1 MNPKYI
7 VNESK
12 LHTKNIHQGSYD
24 FDKLI
29 LDTPELQ
36 KFIIKNPEQEDTL
49 NFHDSKAVKTLNQ
62 ALLKTYYQISSWDIP
77 TGYLCPPIPGRADY
91 IHYLADLITPKNKKK
106 PPRGSQIKVLDLGTG
121 ANCIY
126 PILGSSIYQWDFI
139 ASDISV
145 ASVNSAQKII
155 ASNTKIQ
162 PKVSIK
168 HQKDEKCFFENIISA
183 GEFIDITMCNP
194 PFHKSLQEAQAG
206 TARKNKN
213 LGASPSKTSNFKGQ
227 GNELWCQG
235 GELKFIENMIK
246 ESVKFAPQC
255 AWFTTLVSKE
265 ENLRI
270 IYAILK
276 ATGVAKFD
284 TIEMGQGNKKSRIV
298 IWTFLKPKELNFWSQ
313 ARWS

>member
-1 MNPKYI
+1 MNSKYQ
-7 VNESK
+7 VPESK
-12 LHTKNIHQGSYD
+12 LHPKNLHKGNYD

-29 LDTPELQ
+29 IDTPELQ
-36 KFIIKNPEQEDTL
+36 KLVIKNPNQEDTL
-49 NFHDSKAVKTLNQ
+49 NFHDPKAVKILNQ
-62 ALLKTYYQISSWDIP
+62 ALLKTYYQVSNWDIP
-77 TGYLCPPIPGRADY
+77 SGYLCPPIPGRADY

-106 PPRGSQIKVLDLGTG
+106 APRGAQIKVLDLGTG

-139 ASDISV
+139 ASDISKTSI
-145 ASVNSAQKII
+145 ASAQKIL
-155 ASNTKIQ
+155 ASNPKLQSKITL
-162 PKVSIK
+162 K
-168 HQKDEKCFFENIISA
+168 HQTDDKSFFENIIA
-183 GEFIDITMCNP
+183 TGEFIDITMCNP
-194 PFHKSLQEAQAG
+194 PFHKSLQEAQSG

-213 LGASPSKTSNFKGQ
+213 LGANTSKTSNFKGQ

-298 IWTFLKPKELNFWSQ
+298 TWTFLKPKELNFWAQ